1 MVDVIRRQLKA
12 YHKAQGLRGNRLK
25 REVHK
30 DMVRAAQNRVP
41 WLMTC
46 PPDSQ
51 VPLLRG
57 TDLAGQFTW
66 NLSPQGHDYWRARC
80 GW

>member
-1 MVDVIRRQLKA
+1 MAVDVLRRQLKA

-30 DMVRAAQNRVP
+30 DMVRAAQARVAAHGHYA
-41 WLMTC
+41 LM
-46 PPDSQ
+46 
-51 VPLLRG
+51 RKH
-57 TDLAGQFTW
+57 DLASQFPW
-66 NLSPQGHDYWRARC
+66 QDSKQGHDYWRDRC